1 MDFPR
6 TVDEI
11 TPEWLTRVLR
21 ESGAIREAAV
31 QSFETTDIGFD
42 TGAFET

>member
-6 TVDEI
+6 TIDEI

-21 ESGAIREAAV
+21 ESGAIDGTNVE
-31 QSFETTDIGFD
+31 SFEATNI
-42 TGAFET
+42 

>member
-21 ESGAIREAAV
+21 ESGATV
-31 QSFETTDIGFD
+31 MNQSNRDKLTRDLLQPSHT
-42 TGAFET
+42 

>member
-11 TPEWLTRVLR
+11 TPEWLMQVLR
-21 ESGAIREAAV
+21 ENGAIDEMP
-31 QSFETTDIGFD
+31 E
-42 TGAFET
+42 